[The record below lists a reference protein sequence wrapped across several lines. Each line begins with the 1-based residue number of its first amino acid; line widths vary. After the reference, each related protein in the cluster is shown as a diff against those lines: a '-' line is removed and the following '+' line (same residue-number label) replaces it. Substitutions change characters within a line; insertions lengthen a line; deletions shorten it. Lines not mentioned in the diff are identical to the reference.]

1 MTIETQPQPQPKP
14 QAQQRSSAALLTAR
28 DLSVRLAGRRI
39 FHSLDF
45 SMTAGEFVGLVGP
58 NGAGKT
64 TFLRAILGLVPTSSG
79 VVEVAG
85 NRGRKL
91 RTAVG
96 YVPQRH
102 EFAWDF
108 PISIRDCVLN
118 GRTGLIGWGRRAGRA
133 DQEAVDEAIARVG
146 LESLAHRPIG
156 QLSGG
161 QRQRVLVARALST
174 KPQVLLF
181 DEPFTGLDMPTAE
194 HLTRLFSDLADAG
207 TGIIMSTHDIGEA
220 LHSCHRLVLFKNGI
234 RADGNPAE
242 LSDETLWRDT
252 FEVGENSPLIT
263 LVRAHTHA

>member
-1 MTIETQPQPQPKP
+1 MTIDVQSQPQSQQQP
-14 QAQQRSSAALLTAR
+14 RTALLTAT
-28 DLSVRLAGRRI
+28 DVSVTLSGRRI
-39 FHSLDF
+39 FDSLSF
-45 SMTAGEFVGLVGP
+45 SMSAGEFVGLVGP

-85 NRGRKL
+85 NKGRKL
-91 RTAVG
+91 RSAVG

-108 PISIRDCVLN
+108 PISIRECVAN
-118 GRTGLIGWGRRAGRA
+118 GRTGVLGWVRRPGRS
-133 DQEAVDEAIARVG
+133 DYDAVDEAIARVG
-146 LESLAHRPIG
+146 LESLAYRPIG

-194 HLTRLFSDLADAG
+194 QLTRLFSDLADAG
-207 TGIIMSTHDIGEA
+207 TAIIMSTHDIGEA

-234 RADGNPAE
+234 RADGSPSE
-242 LSDETLWRDT
+242 LTDKTLWCDT